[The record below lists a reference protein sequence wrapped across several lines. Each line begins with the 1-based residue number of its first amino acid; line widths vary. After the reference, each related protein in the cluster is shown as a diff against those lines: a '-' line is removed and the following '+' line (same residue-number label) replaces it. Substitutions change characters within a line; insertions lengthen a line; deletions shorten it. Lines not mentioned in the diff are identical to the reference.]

1 MAKVELIPAVGSPD
15 GCSALGLSDSAG
27 LSRVTEAGITRKFRR
42 SPVQPPSAA
51 GASLTHVVHS
61 QPGLRSV
68 VRRLRPGRLLAPAS
82 RRRFAL
88 HDGWTTWISPR
99 GAAARRARALP
110 TLRPPPPGA
119 IRGGPPPRPEPRA

>member
-68 VRRLRPGRLLAPAS
+68 ARRLRPGWLLAPAA

-88 HDGWTTWISPR
+88 HDGWTTRISPR
-99 GAAARRARALP
+99 GAAPRRARA
-110 TLRPPPPGA
+110 PPPPPP
-119 IRGGPPPRPEPRA
+119 PPPRPPRRGPPP